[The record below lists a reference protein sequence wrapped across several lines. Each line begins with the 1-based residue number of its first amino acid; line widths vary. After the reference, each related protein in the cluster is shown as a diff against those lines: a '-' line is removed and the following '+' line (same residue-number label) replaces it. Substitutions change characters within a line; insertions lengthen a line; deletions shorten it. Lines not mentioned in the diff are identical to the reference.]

1 MKVESIQ
8 KNALMNA
15 VLKMSNVVFPLITYP
30 YVSRIL
36 HPEGLGRVTFA
47 SSVIAYFSMLA
58 QLGVPT
64 YGIRTCAVVR
74 DAHEELSRTAQELL
88 IINLLMCL
96 VSYGLL
102 ALAAGFLP
110 AFREDRKLLTIQS
123 ATILLTAIGMEW
135 LYQALEQY
143 GYITRRSI
151 AFKFIALLAT
161 FALIHSED
169 DVILYGAVA
178 IFAASASNICNFFYA
193 GRFITYRPLGHY
205 DFRRHLRPIAVFFAM
220 ACATTIYTQMDAT
233 MLGLLA
239 SKSEVG
245 LYDAAVKVKV
255 VLVSLVTSLGTVL
268 LPRVSYYIARQDMD
282 DFYRLAGKAIHFV
295 LLVSLPLMLYFML
308 FSRETVM
315 VLSGEAFAGAVMPMR
330 LIMPTLVLIGLTNI
344 LGIQMLVPLGR
355 EKDVLYSEIWGAG
368 INLLVNAL
376 LIPAYGAS
384 GAAIGTVCAETAVF
398 LYQSRALQREHIRI
412 PWSGIAVPKM
422 AAGLL
427 LAGISAMGTR
437 FLPGGNLL
445 TLIVSAAAFF
455 GVYAL
460 ALLAQGDSLMWEIW
474 SEIRRRF

>member
-1 MKVESIQ
+1 MKVESVR

-15 VLKMSNVVFPLITYP
+15 VLKMSNVIFPLITYP

-47 SSVIAYFSMLA
+47 SSVVAYFSMLA

-64 YGIRTCAVVR
+64 YGIRACAVVR
-74 DAHEELSRTAQELL
+74 DDREQLSRTTQELL

-110 AFREDRKLLTIQS
+110 ALREDRKLLAIQS
-123 ATILLTAIGMEW
+123 ATILLTAVGMEW

-143 GYITRRSI
+143 RYITRRSI

-161 FALIHSED
+161 FALIHSEGD
-169 DVILYGAVA
+169 YLLYGAVT
-178 IFAASASNICNFFYA
+178 IFAASASDLCNFFYV
-193 GRFITYRPLGHY
+193 RRYIKVKPLGHY
-205 DFRRHLRPIAVFFAM
+205 DFRRHLRPIAIFFAM
-220 ACATTIYTQMDAT
+220 ACATTIYTQMDST
-233 MLGLLA
+233 MLGLLV

-245 LYDAAVKVKV
+245 LYDAAVKVKL

-268 LPRVSYYIARQDMD
+268 LPRVSYDIARRDMD
-282 DFYRLAGKAIHFV
+282 DFHRLADKAIHFV
-295 LLVSLPLMLYFML
+295 LLFSLPLMLYFML

-315 VLSGEAFAGAVMPMR
+315 VLSGETFAGAVMPMR

-368 INLLVNAL
+368 VNLLVNVL
-376 LIPAYGAS
+376 LIPSHGAS
-384 GAAIGTVCAETAVF
+384 GAAVGTLCAETAVF
-398 LYQSRALQREHIRI
+398 LYQVRALKKEHIRV
-412 PWSGIAVPKM
+412 PRSGIAAQQM
-422 AAGLL
+422 AAALL
-427 LAGISAMGTR
+427 LSGMTAMCTR
-437 FLPGGNLL
+437 VLPGGNLL
-445 TLIVSAAAFF
+445 TLVVSSAVFF
-455 GVYAL
+455 GGYVFM
-460 ALLAQGDSLMWEIW
+460 LLAQGDSLMWEIW
-474 SEIRRRF
+474 GEIRRRL